1 MVVNQFLLIEPN
13 IIIGVIIM
21 KKLNYITFEH
31 VMQSLLSKKENELL
45 NKIIQKLNWN
55 IDDFNRLIDNIKEP
69 KDVIYFIVLGDW
81 IKEAC
86 VMIYALYEKYANNF
100 VYKENK
106 SRKQAN
112 DKFEAIR
119 SFIVAHPLKTS
130 RHSDEGYDGTKKCI
144 DIYMHTPTIV
154 RAAGQYNKLNADYYI
169 AYYDDLICF
178 RYEGHMYSEIWD
190 CAYYNVDRIEEFRK
204 YLSKIHRK
212 NLKDYK

>member
-1 MVVNQFLLIEPN
+1 
-13 IIIGVIIM
+13 M
-21 KKLNYITFEH
+21 KKLNHITFEH
-31 VMQSLLSKKENELL
+31 VVQSLLSKKEHELL

-55 IDDFNRLIDNIKEP
+55 IHDFNCLIDNIKEP

-86 VMIYALYEKYANNF
+86 VMIYTLYEKYANNF

-112 DKFEAIR
+112 CKFKAIR
-119 SFIVAHPLKTS
+119 SFIVAHPLRTT

-144 DIYMHTPTIV
+144 DIYMHIPPNA
-154 RAAGQYNKLNADYYI
+154 RATGQCSKADFFI
-169 AYYDDLICF
+169 AYYDNLMCCN
-178 RYEGHMYSEIWD
+178 YEDHMYSEIWD
-190 CAYYNVDRIEEFRK
+190 CAYYNIDRIEEFGK
-204 YLSKIHRK
+204 YLSKIRRK